1 VNLSSIV
8 FLGWFHIL
16 DKTIYS
22 FDSSREGLGPKEHSF
37 FVTFLFHGLNLYTL
51 LSYALA
57 KYLKVNPP
65 LYVGLFV
72 GLAVFAIG
80 YFRFYRKK
88 ASELLRDAKNTT
100 MFLLATLALAYVIG
114 SVYLMFAV
122 GDYVRAIVLSQK
134 AVPEH

>member
-1 VNLSSIV
+1 M
-8 FLGWFHIL
+8 
-16 DKTIYS
+16 
-22 FDSSREGLGPKEHSF
+22 GPKEHSF

-80 YFRFYRKK
+80 YYKFYRKK
-88 ASELLRDAKNTT
+88 ASEFLNRDAKNTT
-100 MFLLATLALAYVIG
+100 MFLFATLALAYVIG